1 MSGEPSPSSAD
12 GGERA
17 GRRTDAT
24 DATGSDAPPGSTGS
38 SGPIESTALTESTD
52 PMEPMGFRDVEAELA
67 ALRRLAHALDDL
79 FEVPGTNYRVGLDPL
94 IGLLP
99 GIGDVP
105 TSVASAYI
113 VAQAAALGVPRATL
127 ARMLL
132 VVVVDSVV
140 GSVPLVGDLFDAV
153 WKANSRN
160 IALLEAR
167 VDDPEAATTD
177 RRFVLVVTA
186 LLALVFLAV
195 SLGAVVVAWWALGR
209 LGVV

>member
-1 MSGEPSPSSAD
+1 V
-12 GGERA
+12 
-17 GRRTDAT
+17 
-24 DATGSDAPPGSTGS
+24 GS
-38 SGPIESTALTESTD
+38 SELTGSTD
-52 PMEPMGFRDVEAELA
+52 PTDPIEPSEPMGFRDVEAELA

-79 FEVPGTNYRVGLDPL
+79 FTVPGTDYRFGLDPL
-94 IGLLP
+94 IGLVP
-99 GIGDVP
+99 GVGDVP

-140 GSVPLVGDLFDAV
+140 GSVPVVGDLFDAV

-167 VDDPEAATTD
+167 VDDPAAATID

-186 LLALVFLAV
+186 LLATAFLAV

-209 LGVV
+209 FGVV